1 MSDPMAPWWAY
12 FGGTSA
18 PFTRDV
24 PVERCFT
31 SMAWREAHARIVS
44 LTDDRGFGVL
54 TCESGVGKTTALRA
68 VLQPLNPARY
78 RVCYVAVAEE
88 WTPRQLYRAL
98 ATELQLPW
106 APSADAVEQQVRHTC
121 WTLATQQGQLP
132 IVVLDEAHLLSL
144 HVLQAL
150 RRLRNFAFDTTAPM
164 VLILAGHT
172 ELRRKLAL
180 RPLEAVRQ
188 RVTLAYHLPPL
199 TAADAAAYVRHH
211 LQQVGIT
218 RPVFSDAP
226 LQAGYTW
233 SQGIPRRLNQWARA
247 ALMAAHGG
255 QHSLVDDAVVAI
267 AEAELQWA
275 GTIWYPYPTQGGP
288 ESYAPISHSPS
299 RPTRLD
305 PPDLSRRA
313 ALAPP
318 LGPGPGS
325 RGLSGFGHPRLSD
338 LCGVARRIA
347 DAGASRRPMAGPGG
361 QLDVAPVHVG

>member
-132 IVVLDEAHLLSL
+132 IVVLDEAHLLSP

-188 RVTLAYHLPPL
+188 RVTLAFHLPPL
-199 TAADAAAYVRHH
+199 TAADTAAYVRHH
-211 LQQVGIT
+211 LQQVGIS
-218 RPVFSDAP
+218 RPVFSDAA

-275 GTIWYPYPTQGGP
+275 GT
-288 ESYAPISHSPS
+288 
-299 RPTRLD
+299 
-305 PPDLSRRA
+305 
-313 ALAPP
+313 
-318 LGPGPGS
+318 
-325 RGLSGFGHPRLSD
+325 
-338 LCGVARRIA
+338 V
-347 DAGASRRPMAGPGG
+347 
-361 QLDVAPVHVG
+361 